1 MRAKID
7 EIQLAKQRV
16 NETSDL
22 QDNVAREKQEFERL
36 NQEYKASLQRRN
48 AAELYINS
56 QVQDK
61 QDIEFNL
68 QFRDLK
74 KKMQS
79 KQREL
84 KQLKQEMNEIAP
96 NSDNIEEEIE
106 NIQMSIASERSCMDQ
121 TKGSLQ
127 SEKNKA
133 VELMH
138 ELKSAKYKDIDEL
151 YRHQLIKHETSLI
164 AVKDLDKFEKA
175 LDKSLI
181 EFHSLKMEQ
190 INAVLKEL
198 WQQTYRGKDIDY
210 IEIRSEIGGKTASGA
225 TRKRKNYN
233 YNVVM
238 HIGPELVIPMRGRC
252 SAGQRVLASLLIRL
266 ALAETFCSNCGILAL
281 DEPTT
286 NLDSK
291 NIQALAYALNQI
303 VTRRKRQENF
313 QLILIT
319 HDEQFVEKLGQ
330 REHTDGYYRVFKNQF
345 QHSKCK
351 LYSFHDG
358 PIDHNAKEILKYRQE
373 KEEEEKQQRLRRS
386 TRNRNRNRK

>member
-1 MRAKID
+1 MDNICNDKKD
-7 EIQLAKQRV
+7 IQA
-16 NETSDL
+16 
-22 QDNVAREKQEFERL
+22 
-36 NQEYKASLQRRN
+36 
-48 AAELYINS
+48 
-56 QVQDK
+56 
-61 QDIEFNL
+61 NL
-68 QFRDLK
+68 DFRDLQRK
-74 KKMQS
+74 FMS
-79 KQREL
+79 KQAEL
-84 KQLKQEMNEIAP
+84 KQLKKEINEIAP
-96 NSDNIEEEIE
+96 NSDNIEQEMED
-106 NIQMSIASERSCMDQ
+106 IQLNIASERSKMDQ
-121 TKGSLQ
+121 TKGFLQ

-133 VELMH
+133 VQIMH
-138 ELKSAKYKDIDEL
+138 DAKAAKYNNIHEL
-151 YRHQLIKHETSLI
+151 YRHQLIKHQTALI

-175 LDKSLI
+175 LDRSLI

-198 WQQTYRGKDIDY
+198 WQQTYRGKDIEY
-210 IEIRSEIGGKTASGA
+210 IEIRSEMGGKTASGA
-225 TRKRKNYN
+225 AKKRKTYN

-238 HIGPELVIPMRGRC
+238 HIGAEKDLIIPMRGRC

-291 NIQALAYALNQI
+291 NIEALAYALNQI

-358 PIDHNAKEILKYRQE
+358 PIDHNAKEIRKYRQE
-373 KEEEEKQQRLRRS
+373 KEEEERKKREKDQERLRRRS